1 MKKLFIGAL
10 IALTL
15 FNTFSSPIEAKSK
28 TKNETK
34 IEEIQEEKKEDKKE
48 DKKKDKKKNKKNKK
62 DKKKEEEKAEL
73 TPEEKIKKF
82 SKKICGKKNYRNSMY
97 FPSADPSVC
106 DGCITIDSDFHD
118 NFTNEYINMSE
129 CENAFDLAK
138 AVFTDDTFKDIN
150 EVRYCVYAKYVD
162 KFGNEDEHIAI
173 KIFITRDTFSKF
185 NLDSENAD
193 LLYQNLPDVAD
204 YYSTDFK

>member
-1 MKKLFIGAL
+1 MKKLLVSAL
-10 IALTL
+10 IGLTL
-15 FNTFSSPIEAKSK
+15 FSAFTSPVEAKSK
-28 TKNETK
+28 AKKEIK
-34 IEEIQEEKKEDKKE
+34 IEEVQGKKEG
-48 DKKKDKKKNKKNKK
+48 KKK
-62 DKKKEEEKAEL
+62 AEI
-73 TPEEKIKKF
+73 TPEKKIKKL
-82 SKKICGKKNYRNSMY
+82 SKKICGKKNYRNSEV
-97 FPSADPSVC
+97 FHSTDSSVC
-106 DGCITIDSDFHD
+106 DGMVSVDSDFHD
-118 NFTNEYINMSE
+118 NLTNSWINDSE

-193 LLYQNLPDVAD
+193 LLYQSLPDVAD